1 MIDLYK
7 INKMAD
13 KIYNKLSRLYFILNK
28 LRSSEASKEELM
40 QFLTE
45 ANMPVETATFERD
58 KKTLKDDFGIDLH
71 YNKTN
76 KNYTLQELDKGQLA
90 QAIQFLQIHQ
100 LSAALNQPRFDRN
113 TSLDFIEF
121 ENENQLNGIEYL
133 ESLFLATK
141 QHQIIKLKHRRFET
155 PNAITYT
162 LKPYLIKQYQSRWY
176 VVGETNT
183 KVKTFGLDR
192 IEELEFTGEYFKPD
206 SKNHKDRFMNCIGVS
221 DINGKKEHIIIA
233 FDSSQKE
240 YLDNLPLH
248 HSQRIVEE
256 NEEKVIYEYFLV
268 NNFELRQHILKYGFL
283 AKVQA
288 PKSLADAIKE
298 DLKKAFKAY

>member
-1 MIDLYK
+1 
-7 INKMAD
+7 MAD

-58 KKTLKDDFGIDLH
+58 KKTLKDDFGIVLH
-71 YNKTN
+71 YNKTER
-76 KNYTLQELDKGQLA
+76 NYTLQELDKGQLA

-176 VVGETNT
+176 VVGETNNT
-183 KVKTFGLDR
+183 VKTFGIDR
-192 IEELEFTGEYFKPD
+192 IEDLELTGDYFKPD

-221 DINGKKEHIIIA
+221 YINGKIERVKIA
-233 FDSSQKE
+233 FDISQKE
-240 YLDNLPLH
+240 YLDKLPLH
-248 HSQRIVEE
+248 HSQSLVEE
-256 NEEKVIYEYFLV
+256 NENNVEYEYFLV
-268 NNFELRQHILKYGFL
+268 NNFELRQHILKYGHL
-283 AKVQA
+283 AKVLF
-288 PKSLADAIKE
+288 PPSLANAIKE
-298 DLKKAFKAY
+298 DLKKAFEAY